1 MRSHQKHG
9 FSHSDVSDYALRN
22 CNKGFG
28 RALASGECVVK
39 TNGSRRRPI
48 FTSLNA
54 AHDHTTH
61 AMHYARKGEAGMPGY
76 YTYED
81 HVRFARD
88 YIAKAREWRLE
99 LQG

>member
-28 RALASGECVVK
+28 RH

-61 AMHYARKGEAGMPGY
+61 AMHYARKGETGMPGY

-88 YIAKAREWRLE
+88 YIAKAREWRNE
-99 LQG
+99 IAAR

>member
-28 RALASGECVVK
+28 RALASGERVVK

-48 FTSLNA
+48 FTSLEA
-54 AHDHTTH
+54 ARSHIV
-61 AMHYARKGEAGMPGY
+61 ASAKPSSY

-81 HVRFARD
+81 HVRFARE
-88 YIAKAREWRLE
+88 YIAKAREWRIE
-99 LQG
+99 IQG